1 MAANQQKLSPDP
13 VIMAAIFPGI
23 PVSAH
28 RVVSN
33 TFNTCTFI
41 ATLSETQKPS
51 EVIVRLEK
59 SLTSRLPAVA
69 ALQRIARSRM
79 SHLVPS
85 TIKVGKAKTEDGTEV
100 DFSVTEYY
108 PDTVTLE
115 SVWNDLDHK
124 QQVSIMQAVVDAVS
138 QLQEI
143 RLGSSDDK
151 IKHMLEGTPFLDDTH
166 QNIASVGGPGLG
178 YFDSFTALLT
188 GIIKPAD
195 PETAPYSFTIGDDG
209 SFTVESS
216 YPDFS
221 PVTISNEQI
230 DELDKS
236 CILCH
241 NDIEPRNLLV
251 RATDSGYGLAAIID
265 WEMAGFI
272 PFSLETGLKDT
283 FLGMQ
288 NLYFSFYALYKGLT
302 AHLVGATDSGSDD
315 AHLRLIQAV
324 RLAKLSKQ
332 RSMTRQVGAQ
342 VQKKWLGR
350 EKVELATDVRQGWV
364 RAEGAEDVGPFTAE
378 DRSALEHEVLKE
390 LGYI

>member
-13 VIMAAIFPGI
+13 LILATIFPDI
-23 PVSAH
+23 QVLAH

-41 ATLSETQKPS
+41 ATLCETEKPA
-51 EVIVRLEK
+51 EVVIRLEK

-69 ALQRIARSRM
+69 ALHELARNRL

-85 TIKVGKAKTEDGTEV
+85 TIEVGKAKTEDGTEV
-100 DFSVTEYY
+100 DFSVTEYV

-138 QLQEI
+138 QLQDV
-143 RLGSSDDK
+143 RLGSNDDE
-151 IKHMLEGTPFLDDTH
+151 IKHILQGTPFLDDTH
-166 QNIASVGGPGLG
+166 QIIASIGGPGFG
-178 YFDSFTALLT
+178 YFDSFTALLA
-188 GIIKPAD
+188 GIMKPAD
-195 PETAPYSFTIGDDG
+195 PETAPYSFSIGDNG
-209 SFTVESS
+209 SLIVESS
-216 YPDFS
+216 YPDFN
-221 PVTISNEQI
+221 PVTMSNEQI
-230 DELDKS
+230 DELEKS

-251 RATDSGYGLAAIID
+251 RATDSGYELAAIID

-302 AHLVGATDSGSDD
+302 AHLEGATDQGSDD

-324 RLAKLSKQ
+324 RLTKLSKQ

-342 VQKKWLGR
+342 VQKKWLVR
-350 EKVELATDVRQGWV
+350 EKVQLATDVRRGWV
-364 RAEGAEDVGPFTAE
+364 RAEGAEDVGLFTAA
-378 DRSALEHEVLKE
+378 DRSAMEHEVLKE